1 MQEHVCEQ
9 RQEMELGTTFEQ
21 LLDRYMMLPFEE
33 RRYVELLFQN
43 AIEIKERKIRES
55 KELKKFGQLTA
66 HK

>member
-33 RRYVELLFQN
+33 REWR
-43 AIEIKERKIRES
+43 S
-55 KELKKFGQLTA
+55 KSARCRSAGRWRDGC
-66 HK
+66 